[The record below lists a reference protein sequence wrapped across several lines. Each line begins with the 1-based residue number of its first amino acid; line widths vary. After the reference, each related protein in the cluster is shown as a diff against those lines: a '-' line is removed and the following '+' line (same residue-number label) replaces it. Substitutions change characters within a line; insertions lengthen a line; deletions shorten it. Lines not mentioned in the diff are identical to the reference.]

1 MQEMHIAEPTYC
13 PPNRHLFLFF
23 LVLWSKFQI
32 LVLWFPL
39 EVSGINDSFT
49 RQRRQSITCVKFP
62 CQKNITEAPN
72 THEI

>member
-23 LVLWSKFQI
+23 